1 MKSIIRKTKNAVK
14 SILSKTKNAEKAIKC
29 DSKMP
34 IFPKRTIGPDSVPD
48 QSLSHMIIDRPG
60 MHLKVAI
67 G

>member
-1 MKSIIRKTKNAVK
+1 MRVDDCKQGSTNSEQNVHENLKNAD
-14 SILSKTKNAEKAIKC
+14 IPKT
-29 DSKMP
+29 DTRP
-34 IFPKRTIGPDSVPD
+34 GTVSVPD